1 MFEIACSTVSHS
13 LMLDLINLVL
23 KVKRKIA
30 NSIVIFFQNLNS
42 DA

>member
-1 MFEIACSTVSHS
+1 MFEIASSTVSHS

-30 NSIVIFFQNLNS
+30 NSIHIVIFFFKI
-42 DA
+42 